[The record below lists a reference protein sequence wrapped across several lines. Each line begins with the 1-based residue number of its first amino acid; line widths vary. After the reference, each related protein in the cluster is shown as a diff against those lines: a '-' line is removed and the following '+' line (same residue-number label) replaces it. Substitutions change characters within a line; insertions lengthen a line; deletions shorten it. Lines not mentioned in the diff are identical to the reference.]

1 MPEGTQLR
9 DAVKALIQQTIREM
23 NVVNNSPQPT
33 QGQVIN
39 INSDGTVD
47 VQTAAGVLPRCGTSQ
62 VRTLNER
69 VTVVTTVEGKQ
80 IAL

>member
-9 DAVKALIQQTIREM
+9 DVVKQLIRQTIQEM
-23 NVVNNSPQPT
+23 NVVNNTPQPL
-33 QGQVIN
+33 QGQVIA

-47 VQTAAGVLPRCGTSQ
+47 VQTGSGVFPSCGTSQ

-69 VTVVTTVEGKQ
+69 VTLVTTTEGKR